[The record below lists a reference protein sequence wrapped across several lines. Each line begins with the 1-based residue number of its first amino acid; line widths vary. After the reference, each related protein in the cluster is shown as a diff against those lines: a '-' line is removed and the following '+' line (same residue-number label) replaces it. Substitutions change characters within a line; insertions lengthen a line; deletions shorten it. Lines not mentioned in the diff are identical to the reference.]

1 MAGKLI
7 IGKQCHI
14 GPNVTLDLVDSI
26 VLEDQCTIALNS
38 QILTHHD
45 VGYSPLGYQ
54 AYPTYIAG
62 VHIESGAFIGA
73 GATIL
78 AGVRVGRCSVVGAG
92 AVVAE
97 DVPPYTV
104 VAGVPARFVR
114 QIDPDTLNSK

>member
-1 MAGKLI
+1 M
-7 IGKQCHI
+7 
-14 GPNVTLDLVDSI
+14 LVI
-26 VLEDQCTIALNS
+26 RHWAIKP
-38 QILTHHD
+38 ILM
-45 VGYSPLGYQ
+45 
-54 AYPTYIAG
+54 YIAG

-114 QIDPDTLNSK
+114 QIDPDTLNSKSASNPNITLSKSLIRQTLIHRMPTAF